1 MYGYVAVSL
10 VSSSEVQ
17 FLLSRSQPFAAALP
31 AVSLSSS
38 NLAVQYTTYTD
49 YNTVITIRI
58 EVHYI
63 YAYSMSNHI
72 PHTFMHTKLSSYS

>member
-38 NLAVQYTTYTD
+38 NLAAQYTTYTD
-49 YNTVITIRI
+49 YNTVVTIRI
-58 EVHYI
+58 EV
-63 YAYSMSNHI
+63 MSNHI